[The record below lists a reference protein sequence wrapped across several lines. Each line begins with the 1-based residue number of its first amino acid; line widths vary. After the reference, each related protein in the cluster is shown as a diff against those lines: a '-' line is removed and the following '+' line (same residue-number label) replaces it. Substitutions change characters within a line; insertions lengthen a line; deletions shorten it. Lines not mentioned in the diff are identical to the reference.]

1 MTLYSYKIDVIV
13 IVEDVCRKSE
23 ADVRRSLVVKG
34 QLSAGRGYRH

>member
-13 IVEDVCRKSE
+13 IVEDVFRKSE
-23 ADVRRSLVVKG
+23 ADVPKSLVVKG